1 MRRRRMVKAGA
12 SRSAGQDAAAGKPTP
27 MMAQYWRLKERCGDA
42 ILMFRLGDFYEM
54 FFEDAERASKILDI
68 ALTSRNKNDPNP
80 IPLCGVPFH
89 SAKPYIARLLEA
101 GLKVAICEQMED
113 AAKAKGLVEREVVRV
128 ITPGTVLDEETLD
141 PTLPSRLV
149 ALFPAADERAGPWGM
164 AAVDFSTG
172 RASVATIGGK
182 AAPSGCDPLEALAQE
197 LSRLDAREV
206 LVADRANGLA
216 AAIERMGIAACV
228 SRAPGEWF
236 SPIEAR
242 QWMTRWGE
250 RAVDLEEAQAC
261 ALSGLLGYLRQTL
274 RAEIEHLGAPA
285 IHDPATRLMVDEVSR
300 AHLALLPGAG
310 VPKSHSLLGVLDRTV
325 TPMGARTLRE
335 WILYPLADPELIAAR
350 LDAVEA
356 LIGQPSAREAV
367 GSELRAVGDLER
379 LGARLWTGG
388 CGPRELIRLARALER
403 LEPIKRRLEQIASGA
418 AAGLTQGVAGR
429 ALLCELAERIVPL
442 PEVVGKIDAALE
454 ESGGSVVLGVIRA
467 GYHEEVDELRRI
479 ATDSK
484 KVIAEL
490 EARER
495 RRTGIASLKIRF
507 NKVFG
512 YYVEVSKANLSLVPE
527 DYVRKQTLVGAERFI
542 TAELKECESR
552 ILGAERRLRE
562 LEGELLA
569 GLLAE
574 VARHR
579 DRILASAR
587 ALARLDAL
595 LSLATVA
602 HERGYT
608 RPFVDHGG
616 RIEIREGRH
625 PIVEVA
631 CRAERFV
638 PNDCDLDPEKRQI
651 ILLTGPNMAGKSTY
665 LRQVALI
672 AIMAQMGS
680 FVPAAQA
687 RIGVVDRIFTRVGA
701 SDNIAAGDSTF
712 MVEMRETARILTGM
726 TPRSLLILDEIG
738 RGTSTFDGIAIAWSV
753 LEYLHDNAG
762 CHPKTLF
769 ATHFYEL
776 TDLARSLGRLENR
789 SIAVREYRGDIVF
802 LRQVVPGP
810 ASRSY
815 GIEVARLAGLP
826 GEVVARA
833 RAVLADLEQGQ
844 SESRLGGREGRGG
857 KPAGAGAQL
866 ELFGKGASQLKA
878 RLAAIDVST
887 ITPLEAM
894 LKLAELVEEAK
905 RERG

>member
-1 MRRRRMVKAGA
+1 MKTQA
-12 SRSAGQDAAAGKPTP
+12 SRGAGQEAGGGKPTP

-89 SAKPYIARLLEA
+89 SAKPYIAKLLEA

-141 PTLPSRLV
+141 PTVPNRLV
-149 ALFPAADERAGPWGM
+149 ALFPAADETAGPWGM

-172 RASVATIGGK
+172 GVSVATIGAQATEAGW
-182 AAPSGCDPLEALAQE
+182 GRLEALAQE
-197 LSRLDAREV
+197 LGRLDAREV
-206 LVADRANGLA
+206 LVADGANELA
-216 AAIERMGIAACV
+216 AAIERMGIVACV
-228 SRAPGEWF
+228 SRAPGAWF
-236 SPIEAR
+236 SPVEAR
-242 QWMTRWGE
+242 RWMGRWGE
-250 RAVDLEEAQAC
+250 AVVELEEAQAC

-274 RAEIEHLGAPA
+274 RAEIEHLGIPT

-310 VPKSHSLLGVLDRTV
+310 VPKSHSLLGVLDRTA

-335 WILYPLADPELIAAR
+335 WMLYPLADPELIAAR

-356 LIGQPSAREAV
+356 LIQQVRAREAV
-367 GSELRAVGDLER
+367 ASELRAVGDLER
-379 LGARLWTGG
+379 LGARLGAGG

-403 LEPIKRRLEQIASGA
+403 LEPIKRELEKISGGA
-418 AAGLTQGVAGR
+418 TAGLAQEVSRRGGR
-429 ALLCELAERIVPL
+429 RPLLCELAEGIVSL
-442 PEVVGKIDAALE
+442 PEVVAKIDAALQ
-454 ESGGSVVLGVIRA
+454 ESAGTVIPGVIRA
-467 GYHEEVDELRRI
+467 GYHEEVDQLRRI
-479 ATDSK
+479 ASDSK
-484 KVIAEL
+484 QVIAEL

-495 RRTGIASLKIRF
+495 RRTGIASLKIRY

-527 DYVRKQTLVGAERFI
+527 DYVRRQTLVGAERFI
-542 TAELKECESR
+542 TAELKECENR
-552 ILGAERRLRE
+552 ILGAEQRLRE

-569 GLLAE
+569 GLVAE

-579 DRILASAR
+579 DCILASAC

-595 LSLATVA
+595 LSLAAVA

-608 RPFVDHGG
+608 RPFVDNGG

-631 CRAERFV
+631 CRARRFV
-638 PNDCDLDPEKRQI
+638 PNDCELDPETRQI

-687 RIGVVDRIFTRVGA
+687 RVGVVDRIFTRVGA

-712 MVEMRETARILTGM
+712 MVEMRETARILAGM

-753 LEYLHDNAG
+753 LEYLHDNAS

-776 TDLARSLGRLENR
+776 TDLARSLGRLKNH
-789 SIAVREYRGDIVF
+789 SIAVREYKGDIVF
-802 LRQVVPGP
+802 LRQVVSGP

-826 GEVVARA
+826 AEVVARA

-844 SESRLGGREGRGG
+844 SDVGLGRREGKGG
-857 KPAGAGAQL
+857 KAAGAQAQL
-866 ELFGKGASQLKA
+866 ELFGKAASQLKA
-878 RLAAIDVST
+878 RLAAIDVCA

-894 LKLAELVEEAK
+894 LELAELVEEAK
-905 RERG
+905 RG